1 MKIIDCEQGSV
12 EWYRARIGIPTA
24 SEFHQIVTPAKGLLS
39 KSWRKYAYRLIAER
53 LLNRP
58 MESVEGQQWMERG
71 KELEPKAAAQY
82 EFVNDVAL
90 ERIGFCTTDDGMLGA
105 SPDRIVRGEA
115 AGVEIKCPSP
125 AVHIGYLLDGPGD
138 DYRPQ
143 VQGQLM
149 VCEFDY
155 VDFYSY
161 SEVMPARVI
170 RNGRDEPYIALLRDA
185 LDEFVVQ
192 LFMMMERA
200 KELGVYQAYA
210 EAATPTDIER
220 AESLKAEFVAPF
232 LMP

>member
-1 MKIIDCEQGSV
+1 MKIIDCDQGSV

-39 KSWRKYAYRLIAER
+39 KSSRKYAYRLIAER

-58 MESVEGQQWMERG
+58 MESVGGQQWMERG

-82 EFVNDVAL
+82 QFVHDVELA
-90 ERIGFCTTDDGMLGA
+90 RVGFITTDDGMIGA
-105 SPDRIVRGEA
+105 SPDRIVKGAA
-115 AGVEIKCPSP
+115 AGVEIKVPSP
-125 AVHIGYLLDGPGD
+125 AVHIGYMLDGPGD

-143 VQGQLM
+143 VQGQNW

-161 SEVMPARVI
+161 SDVMPARVI
-170 RNGRDEPYIALLRDA
+170 RTGRDEPYIALLRDA
-185 LDEFVVQ
+185 LEQFNIQ
-192 LFMMMERA
+192 LLVMLQKAREM
-200 KELGVYQAYA
+200 GVFQAYQ
-210 EAATPTDIER
+210 EAATPLDIER
-220 AESLKAEFVAPF
+220 ADSLKAEFVAPF

>member
-1 MKIIDCEQGSV
+1 MKIIDCDQGSV

-39 KSWRKYAYRLIAER
+39 KSSRKYAYRLIAER

-82 EFVNDVAL
+82 QFVHDVELA
-90 ERIGFCTTDDGMLGA
+90 RVGFVTTDDGMIGA
-105 SPDRIVRGEA
+105 SPDRIVKGTA
-115 AGVEIKCPSP
+115 AGVEIKVPSP
-125 AVHIGYLLDGPGD
+125 AVHIGYMLDGPGD

-143 VQGQLM
+143 VQGQNW

-161 SEVMPARVI
+161 SDVMPARVI
-170 RNGRDEPYIALLRDA
+170 RTGRDEPYIALLRDA
-185 LDEFVVQ
+185 LEQFNIQ
-192 LFMMMERA
+192 LLVMLQKAREM
-200 KELGVYQAYA
+200 GVFQAYE
-210 EAATPTDIER
+210 EAATPLDIER
-220 AESLKAEFVAPF
+220 ADSLRKDLWDNG

>member
-1 MKIIDCEQGSV
+1 MKIIPCEQGSV

-39 KSWRKYAYRLIAER
+39 KSSRKYAYRLIAER

-105 SPDRIVRGEA
+105 SPDRIVKDA
-115 AGVEIKCPSP
+115 SAGVEIKVPSP
-125 AVHIGYLLDGPGD
+125 AVHVGYLLDGPGD

-149 VCEFDY
+149 VCDFDY

-161 SEVMPARVI
+161 SEVMPARAI
-170 RNGRDEPYIALLRDA
+170 RSGRDELYIALLRDA
-185 LDEFVVQ
+185 LDQFLAMLFGLEQRAREF
-192 LFMMMERA
+192 
-200 KELGVYQAYA
+200 GVFQAYE

-220 AESLKAEFVAPF
+220 AGQLKAEFVAPF

>member
-39 KSWRKYAYRLIAER
+39 KYSTKYAYRLIAER

-58 MESVEGQQWMERG
+58 MESVEGQTWMERG

-82 EFVNDVAL
+82 EFVHEVEL
-90 ERIGFCTTDDGMLGA
+90 QRVGFCTTDDGMLGA
-105 SPDRIVRGEA
+105 SPDRIVKGRA

-155 VDFYSY
+155 VDFYAY
-161 SEVMPARVI
+161 SDRMPPRAI
-170 RNGRDEPYIALLRDA
+170 RNGRDEGYIKLLRDA
-185 LDEFVVQ
+185 LEEFNIKLLVMLQ
-192 LFMMMERA
+192 RA
-200 KELGVYQAYA
+200 KELGVFQAY
-210 EAATPTDIER
+210 EAAVTPLDVER
-220 AESLKAEFVAPF
+220 ADEMKREFVAPF

>member
-1 MKIIDCEQGSV
+1 MKIIDCEQGSA

-24 SEFHQIVTPAKGLLS
+24 SEFHNIVTPAKGLLS
-39 KSWRKYAYRLIAER
+39 KSSTKYAYRLIAER

-82 EFVNDVAL
+82 EFVHDVELA
-90 ERIGFCTTDDGMLGA
+90 RIGFCTTDDGMIGA
-105 SPDRIVRGEA
+105 SPDRVIKGKA
-115 AGVEIKCPSP
+115 AGVEIKCPSD

-143 VQGQLM
+143 VQGQLY

-155 VDFYSY
+155 VDFYPY
-161 SEVMPARVI
+161 HERMPARVI
-170 RNGRDEPYIALLRDA
+170 RTGRDELYIALLRHAIEEFNVRLLA
-185 LDEFVVQ
+185 LLD
-192 LFMMMERA
+192 RA
-200 KELGVYQAYA
+200 RELGVFQAYEQA
-210 EAATPTDIER
+210 STPLEVEHAR
-220 AESLKAEFVAPF
+220 ELKAEFVAPF